1 MSNTA
6 TVRVTKQRKSTHVKL
21 NLEDIAMIFVA
32 VAQSQDGGQWPI
44 TYHCT
49 VLLSLYAA
57 RNADVMADRSL
68 DEPDT
73 ERAMLHGSLTAAIV
87 PAISRRITQL
97 NHSG

>member
-1 MSNTA
+1 MADNISLH
-6 TVRVTKQRKSTHVKL
+6 STT
-21 NLEDIAMIFVA
+21 F
-32 VAQSQDGGQWPI
+32 
-44 TYHCT
+44 
-49 VLLSLYAA
+49 SLCSPEST